1 MSRATTCPQIIHDVQ
16 NYKIVQERSFS
27 IPIGEI
33 FSPHDGTL
41 KFYLKSAALPWLH
54 LDHNN
59 GILYGIAPKVPY
71 NKYFKFTLTASNEM
85 GFVTKSFILIV
96 IDTEVVETMPQ
107 TLELI
112 LSLRKHDYGY
122 IHLQPYTPTLLEY
135 LYYFYQQPEFLQSFN
150 KSVHEAAHEKGLVI
164 SDKVSFHEFD
174 SVLKA
179 INPDIEKALLQL
191 MEEDKLLTEET
202 LNNQELQNLFR
213 EGSQSPGAITIPIW
227 NYCGNPNLFNWPEW
241 QVFMNVMHAAAHAVR
256 HLREENLQQ
265 QNMYRPELKPSK
277 L

>member
-16 NYKIVQERSFS
+16 NYKIVRERSFS
-27 IPIGEI
+27 IPIAEI

-41 KFYLKSAALPWLH
+41 KFYLKNAALPWLH
-54 LDHNN
+54 LDQNK

-71 NKYFKFTLTASNEM
+71 TKYFKFTLTASNEM

-96 IDTEVVETMPQ
+96 VDTEVVETMPQ

-122 IHLQPYTPTLLEY
+122 IHLHPYTPTLLEY
-135 LYYFYQQPEFLQSFN
+135 IYYFYQQPEYLQNFID
-150 KSVHEAAHEKGLVI
+150 SVHEAAQKNGLVI

-174 SVLKA
+174 SVLKS
-179 INPDIEKALLQL
+179 INPEIEKALLQL
-191 MEEDKLLTEET
+191 MEEDRLLTEET
-202 LNNQELQNLFR
+202 LNNEELQNLFR
-213 EGSQSPGAITIPIW
+213 EGSQPQGAITIPVW
-227 NYCGNPNLFNWPEW
+227 NYCGNPSLFNWPEW
-241 QVFMNVMHAAAHAVR
+241 QVFSNVLHAAADAVR
-256 HLREENLQQ
+256 HLRDENLQQ
-265 QNMYRPELKPSK
+265 YNRNRPELKPSK